1 MKVLIIDT
9 LASALDFALHC
20 QNSNHEVKVWLPK
33 STQGESS
40 SIGDGLVDKVD
51 EWKDWMEW
59 ADLIVPTDNA
69 KYQGELEPYFK
80 NNYPIFGC
88 NRRAAELE
96 LDREL
101 GQEVLEKYGIDTLP
115 YEIFSDYDKAIAH
128 VKKTNK
134 VYVSKPWG
142 GAADKSLSYV
152 SQSPADMVFK
162 LEKWKE
168 NKKIKG
174 KFMLQEFRKGTEMAI
189 GGWFGPGG
197 WNKWL
202 CENWEEKAFMNGG
215 LGGNTG
221 EQGTVLRYV
230 KKSKLFDEV
239 LEPVTDYL
247 HSVNYVGY
255 CDVNT
260 IVDEEGKAWPLEF
273 TMRFGMPTF
282 IIQSVVHKGDNAKWM
297 LDLLDGKDSLS
308 VNNDIAIGLVLSH
321 GDYPHGHMKGDE
333 VEGFPIYGLT
343 TENAEQ
349 IHFCDVRDG
358 RVPAMVRGRVQ
369 DVRMPVTAGNYILV
383 VTGVGDT
390 VRTAQTSA
398 YAVIWDIKIPS
409 NRMFRTD
416 IGERMKKSLAR
427 LQAHGYAKDL
437 EY

>member
-1 MKVLIIDT
+1 
-9 LASALDFALHC
+9 
-20 QNSNHEVKVWLPK
+20 
-33 STQGESS
+33 
-40 SIGDGLVDKVD
+40 
-51 EWKDWMEW
+51 
-59 ADLIVPTDNA
+59 
-69 KYQGELEPYFK
+69 
-80 NNYPIFGC
+80 
-88 NRRAAELE
+88 
-96 LDREL
+96 
-101 GQEVLEKYGIDTLP
+101 
-115 YEIFSDYDKAIAH
+115 
-128 VKKTNK
+128 
-134 VYVSKPWG
+134 
-142 GAADKSLSYV
+142 
-152 SQSPADMVFK
+152 
-162 LEKWKE
+162 
-168 NKKIKG
+168 
-174 KFMLQEFRKGTEMAI
+174 
-189 GGWFGPGG
+189 
-197 WNKWL
+197 
-202 CENWEEKAFMNGG
+202 MNGG

-321 GDYPHGHMKGDE
+321 GDYPHGHMKGNE

-390 VRTAQTSA
+390 VRAAQTSA
-398 YAVIWDIKIPS
+398 YAAIWDIKIPS